1 MWLCCTVTGRVAVLG
16 FSGADGG
23 ARVGKGNATIGLIV
37 EGGADGVGASDGAA
51 IIASNGPYGA
61 FAVH

>member
-1 MWLCCTVTGRVAVLG
+1 MTGRVAVLRLDG
-16 FSGADGG
+16 VDGG

-37 EGGADGVGASDGAA
+37 EGGADGVGAFDGA